1 MAVLTTFLQVGGGC
15 SQPAEPIAPVEP
27 EGTEASQSL
36 PLEQAAIYVGS
47 EQCATC
53 HAEVFRAWQGSQHD
67 LALQIASDDSI
78 LARFPTPDEE
88 DATNP
93 PFGRDEVR
101 FVFGVSPLQQYLIPA
116 QGGRLQAHPTAWDT
130 RPAVDGGQRWFTI
143 REGSFPAGDPMH
155 WTGRANNWNATCA
168 DCHSTGVVK
177 GYDALSNTY
186 ETTWEAEDVAC
197 EACHGP
203 ASRHVSAQQSTSKDA
218 QRYASMLNLS
228 SRDTQINA
236 CAPCHSRRSQL
247 AEGFQP
253 DKPFL
258 DFYSP
263 ALLRPDL
270 YYVDGQILDEVYVYG
285 SFLQSKMHQRGVQCT
300 NCHDPH
306 TATLK
311 LAGNALC
318 TQCHQTAPRAEF
330 PTLQAKAYDTPEHHF
345 HPQDTPGA
353 QCVSCHMASTRYM
366 GVDDR
371 RDHSFRLPRPDLSES
386 LAVPNA
392 CTGCHETREASWA
405 SEVIEQHFGRER
417 PAHPAAT
424 FAAGARQ
431 QPGADAE
438 LATLAGDPGTPIM
451 LRASSLSLLGGYSR
465 GYTIDAVRQGIAGEG
480 LLRLGAIQGAASLSP
495 QSRWRLISPLLE
507 DELAAVREQA
517 FLALLPLATQDPQ
530 YRTQLLPAFRTYLA
544 NQTSNL
550 DFPETLTNRAVAQ
563 FTMGEFT
570 AAEASLERALEIQPT
585 WVPAL
590 LNLADLY
597 RATQRDE
604 QAGALLE
611 QAQEIVPAAADPIY
625 SYALWL
631 TRSQRSSEALAYFEQ
646 AVALEPSNIR
656 NTYAYAIALNDQKQA
671 TRAIDLL
678 IVLTA
683 RFPDDQAVLTAL
695 VTMLRDEKR
704 FEEAVIQLDRLIDL
718 RPDDQNLRQFRQVL
732 ITAQTTG

>member
-1 MAVLTTFLQVGGGC
+1 
-15 SQPAEPIAPVEP
+15 
-27 EGTEASQSL
+27 
-36 PLEQAAIYVGS
+36 
-47 EQCATC
+47 
-53 HAEVFRAWQGSQHD
+53 
-67 LALQIASDDSI
+67 
-78 LARFPTPDEE
+78 
-88 DATNP
+88 
-93 PFGRDEVR
+93 
-101 FVFGVSPLQQYLIPA
+101 
-116 QGGRLQAHPTAWDT
+116 
-130 RPAVDGGQRWFTI
+130 
-143 REGSFPAGDPMH
+143 
-155 WTGRANNWNATCA
+155 
-168 DCHSTGVVK
+168 
-177 GYDALSNTY
+177 
-186 ETTWEAEDVAC
+186 
-197 EACHGP
+197 
-203 ASRHVSAQQSTSKDA
+203 
-218 QRYASMLNLS
+218 
-228 SRDTQINA
+228 
-236 CAPCHSRRSQL
+236 
-247 AEGFQP
+247 
-253 DKPFL
+253 
-258 DFYSP
+258 
-263 ALLRPDL
+263 
-270 YYVDGQILDEVYVYG
+270 
-285 SFLQSKMHQRGVQCT
+285 
-300 NCHDPH
+300 
-306 TATLK
+306 
-311 LAGNALC
+311 
-318 TQCHQTAPRAEF
+318 
-330 PTLQAKAYDTPEHHF
+330 
-345 HPQDTPGA
+345 
-353 QCVSCHMASTRYM
+353 
-366 GVDDR
+366 
-371 RDHSFRLPRPDLSES
+371 
-386 LAVPNA
+386 
-392 CTGCHETREASWA
+392 
-405 SEVIEQHFGRER
+405 
-417 PAHPAAT
+417 
-424 FAAGARQ
+424 
-431 QPGADAE
+431 
-438 LATLAGDPGTPIM
+438 M